1 MSKSRSLRR
10 CAVYTRKSSE
20 EGLDQ
25 AFNSLD
31 AQREACEA
39 YIKSQ
44 AHEGWTLVRTRYD
57 DGGYSG
63 GSMERPAL
71 KQLLGDVSA
80 RKVDVIVVYKV
91 DRLTRSLSDFAKIVE
106 ILDAQ
111 TASFVSVTQS
121 FNTTTSMGRLT
132 LNVLLSFAQF
142 EREVT
147 GERIRDK
154 IAASKRKGLWMG
166 GVPPLGYDVKDRK
179 LVVNPKE
186 VEPVRYMFR
195 RYLELGSVPLLVQAL
210 DEKGIRSKAWT
221 SLTGRKLGGHVIRR
235 GALYCSLRN
244 RLYIGEIAHK
254 GTSYPGEHSAIIDQ
268 RIWDQVQAKLD
279 ANRQRPLGI
288 VTTST
293 SAVLTGLLYDDRG
306 NLMSPTY
313 AKKRDGRRYRYYTSR
328 ALIEHRK
335 DQAGSIPRV
344 AAPVIECL
352 VTQAVSTRIGA
363 SDIGGSPIEA
373 DQNGAEWIAKY
384 VERVELRSSS
394 VAVWMRAT
402 SKTSESKQTARRSKG
417 TRNRSS
423 TATPIEI
430 PIQVRRRGGERA
442 LVTAGANSQEATS
455 RPNLGLIR
463 AFARA
468 WQWRAL
474 LENGEVNSVEELAR
488 RQNCT
493 RSYARQM
500 LELSFTAP
508 QFVERALVGEQA
520 THLTLRRLL
529 SSKFPTSWAKQFAEF
544 SDSE

>member
-1 MSKSRSLRR
+1 MSKPKTLRR
-10 CAVYTRKSSE
+10 CAVYTRKSTE

-44 AHEGWTLVRTRYD
+44 AHEGWSLIKTKYD

-63 GSMERPAL
+63 GSIERPAL
-71 KQLLGDVSA
+71 KQLLEDVSA

-91 DRLTRSLSDFAKIVE
+91 DRLTRSLADFAKIVE
-106 ILDAQ
+106 ILDAH

-166 GVPPLGYDVKDRK
+166 GAPPLGYDVKDRK

-186 VEPVRYMFR
+186 VEPVRYIFR
-195 RYLELGSVPLLVQAL
+195 RYLALGSVPLLVQAL
-210 DEKGIRSKAWT
+210 DKKGIRSKAW
-221 SLTGRKLGGHVIRR
+221 LAETGRKLGGQIIRR
-235 GALYCSLRN
+235 GALYCTLRN
-244 RLYIGEIAHK
+244 RIYIGEIAHK
-254 GTSYPGEHSAIIDQ
+254 GNSYPGEHRAIVD
-268 RIWDQVQAKLD
+268 RHLWDRVQARLD
-279 ANRQRPLGI
+279 ANRQRPVGI
-288 VTTST
+288 ATTGSP
-293 SAVLTGLLYDDRG
+293 AVLTGLLYDDRG

-344 AAPVIECL
+344 SAVVIEGL
-352 VTQAVSTRIGA
+352 VMREVSARIGR
-363 SDIGGSPIEA
+363 SKSGGPPEETEH
-373 DQNGAEWIAKY
+373 DGAVLISGH

-394 VAVWMRAT
+394 VAIRMKATNTAHETGQTAKT
-402 SKTSESKQTARRSKG
+402 SKGARNKPSA
-417 TRNRSS
+417 S
-423 TATPIEI
+423 TPIEI
-430 PIQVRRRGGERA
+430 PIQVRRRGGERTIVIPEA
-442 LVTAGANSQEATS
+442 ESQQAVS
-455 RPNLGLIR
+455 RPNPGLVR
-463 AFARA
+463 ALARA
-468 WQWRAL
+468 WHWRGL
-474 LENGEVNSVEELAR
+474 VEGGEVNSVEQLAR
-488 RQNCT
+488 RQCCT

-500 LELSFTAP
+500 LELSFMAP
-508 QFVERALVGEQA
+508 KFVEQALVGEQPP
-520 THLTLRRLL
+520 HLTLRRLL
-529 SSKFPTSWAKQFAEF
+529 SLKFPISWAEQHVKLSA
-544 SDSE
+544 SE